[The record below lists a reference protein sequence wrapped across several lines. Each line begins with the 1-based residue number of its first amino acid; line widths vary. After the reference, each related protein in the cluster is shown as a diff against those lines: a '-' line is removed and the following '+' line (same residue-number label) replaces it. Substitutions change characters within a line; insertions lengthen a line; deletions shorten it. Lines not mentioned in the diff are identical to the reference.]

1 MKKLVLAF
9 MMGAVAMAANAQVN
23 YKVQTAC
30 HPQDVKHY
38 DTELLRSRFMMD
50 KVMAPDEI
58 NVTYTLYDRLIY
70 GGAMPV
76 NKTLKLE
83 VFRELGPEITYFLER
98 RELGVINTG
107 GDGVVTVDG
116 KEYPMK
122 YKEALYVGC
131 GNKEVTFKSND
142 ATNPAKF
149 YINSAPAYKPYVTQL
164 ITTDAK
170 LQKANPKKYALGI
183 SDHYRKNGRQQR
195 PYRKPADCER
205 CTGKSERRRY
215 QPVADGTHGTGSRL
229 CMEYHACPH
238 AHSPHGSLLLLQPE
252 TRQRY
257 LSPDGR
263 TAGRTFD
270 MAAQRTSHHFSRMVH
285 PRCCR
290 NQQLYFHLGYGR

>member
-1 MKKLVLAF
+1 MKKLAIA
-9 MMGAVAMAANAQVN
+9 MMLGVSALTASAQVN

-38 DTELLRSRFMMD
+38 DTERLRNSFMME

-76 NKTLKLE
+76 NKVLKLE
-83 VFRELGPEITYFLER
+83 TFRELGPEITYFLER
-98 RELGVINTG
+98 RELGVINIG

-142 ATNPAKF
+142 ATKPAKF

-164 ITTDAK
+164 MSFISSFFKASVPVIPNANLSSEHGIFLPDNSFIVSCKECNTAYSVSIRVPSMSKTICLYFMLPPFPACIKITYYPAW
-170 LQKANPKKYALGI
+170 I
-183 SDHYRKNGRQQR
+183 SYCN
-195 PYRKPADCER
+195 
-205 CTGKSERRRY
+205 TIRRDRAGNY
-215 QPVADGTHGTGSRL
+215 TSSP
-229 CMEYHACPH
+229 YHAVFPYS
-238 AHSPHGSLLLLQPE
+238 A
-252 TRQRY
+252 
-257 LSPDGR
+257 
-263 TAGRTFD
+263 
-270 MAAQRTSHHFSRMVH
+270 
-285 PRCCR
+285 
-290 NQQLYFHLGYGR
+290 QQLPKNRSAFFYISIIRKIIFPC

>member
-1 MKKLVLAF
+1 
-9 MMGAVAMAANAQVN
+9 
-23 YKVQTAC
+23 
-30 HPQDVKHY
+30 
-38 DTELLRSRFMMD
+38 
-50 KVMAPDEI
+50 MAPDEI

-76 NKTLKLE
+76 NKVLKLE
-83 VFRELGPEITYFLER
+83 TFRELGPEITYFLER

-142 ATNPAKF
+142 AANPAKF

-183 SDHYRKNGRQQR
+183 SDHY
-195 PYRKPADCER
+195 
-205 CTGKSERRRY
+205 GKMRACS
-215 QPVADGTHGTGSRL
+215 GF
-229 CMEYHACPH
+229 CMEYHACPYSH
-238 AHSPHGSLLLLQPE
+238 TSYGSLLLLQPGSGKCN
-252 TRQRY
+252 
-257 LSPDGR
+257 LPLNG
-263 TAGRTFD
+263 
-270 MAAQRTSHHFSRMVH
+270 
-285 PRCCR
+285 
-290 NQQLYFHLGYGR
+290 